1 MRNFWIILEPYTFL
15 WSNSKC
21 ILLYNSLSQK
31 SFLIK
36 NNKIL
41 NPIILELEDEKN
53 LYCISIKETA
63 LEDLLVKKFVRTL
76 RYSYCGDII
85 SHELCKNK
93 PLVIYPSLNINED
106 GRDTTNIQ
114 SKEILGKN
122 ILNNLINVDIYLGG
136 VCSKGCIYCKSKYK
150 QVCWCKQDNNV
161 FDYYM
166 LCKLLNEI
174 SALKL
179 VKVNFIGDIFSYLQ
193 SYNLIDVLKD
203 CNLKK
208 VFTFDYHFAFKYKNE
223 IIQILKYG
231 IKINLLIGDTNE
243 IEQLLMLPFVH
254 DQNVEY
260 NFSVESAEE
269 FFFFSDFIF
278 KHNLTNTA
286 IYPYFNGKNLTFF
299 EQNVFQNE
307 NDILSTK
314 LNRKDIFA
322 HKTINSNFFGKI
334 IILPNGNILPNINSM
349 PIGNIK
355 NGIKSAIYEEMVNGI
370 YWKKTRNSISPC
382 KQCLYRD
389 LCPPISNYE
398 IIMDKMDLCHIKKSF
413 W

>member
-1 MRNFWIILEPYTFL
+1 MA
-15 WSNSKC
+15 
-21 ILLYNSLSQK
+21 
-31 SFLIK
+31 
-36 NNKIL
+36 
-41 NPIILELEDEKN
+41 D
-53 LYCISIKETA
+53 
-63 LEDLLVKKFVRTL
+63 
-76 RYSYCGDII
+76 
-85 SHELCKNK
+85 
-93 PLVIYPSLNINED
+93 
-106 GRDTTNIQ
+106 
-114 SKEILGKN
+114 
-122 ILNNLINVDIYLGG
+122 
-136 VCSKGCIYCKSKYK
+136 
-150 QVCWCKQDNNV
+150 
-161 FDYYM
+161 
-166 LCKLLNEI
+166 
-174 SALKL
+174 
-179 VKVNFIGDIFSYLQ
+179 
-193 SYNLIDVLKD
+193 
-203 CNLKK
+203 
-208 VFTFDYHFAFKYKNE
+208 